1 MYAESRRPSPWQGAC
16 LADAWFKPWR
26 RRLGGGPRTK
36 RALPGPAVASCRCAG
51 RGSNSRLPAHTTRRR
66 SQRDRGVNSHAR
78 IDRPRQCYD
87 GGVRAHS
94 QRTLP
99 RLAVAQCAQE
109 KSVRGE
115 RRRCCEHCRAAPRAK
130 SKGSATFSRSRPP
143 ARRLSARRGLFA
155 ERLARRQASR
165 DTSSSGRAFKLSHER
180 LNPHHGGKAT
190 SKHLYSFSGP
200 AATIPAPTKAPE
212 ARRSSPRRAARGRA
226 GRAAAARAHAGV
238 CKPAPSRRPGGISE
252 ASWNPCVT
260 TSVSTGPGQQPK
272 SPKRLTPIPAD
283 TRGRPDASAGG
294 KTKGRMSR
302 PVGRLRAG
310 CVGQWED

>member
-130 SKGSATFSRSRPP
+130 SKGSATFPRSRPP

-155 ERLARRQASR
+155 ERLARRQARR

-180 LNPHHGGKAT
+180 LNPHLWGQSNQQAPVQLLGSSSHHPRAHQSPHGKAI
-190 SKHLYSFSGP
+190 KP
-200 AATIPAPTKAPE
+200 P
-212 ARRSSPRRAARGRA
+212 A
-226 GRAAAARAHAGV
+226 GRAR
-238 CKPAPSRRPGGISE
+238 PRRPCRGG
-252 ASWNPCVT
+252 PGPRRGVQ
-260 TSVSTGPGQQPK
+260 TGPE
-272 SPKRLTPIPAD
+272 SPTWGNFGSLLESVRHNLCVDRPRAAVETPETAHTD
-283 TRGRPDASAGG
+283 SGRYTWA
-294 KTKGRMSR
+294 
-302 PVGRLRAG
+302 AG